1 MIKQKIILFLVIIIA
16 FAFTGR
22 LRSQQDPNYKELK
35 LKITFTDT
43 LLVTNEKFVVPNTD
57 VLILDGKT
65 LTRYSDYIFDYK
77 NGIISVSK
85 ELFSKYSFDT
95 LRIYDVYVRYDIF
108 PYNIKSEYSIFDLKI
123 ETDTLTGDT
132 MQIAT
137 QTTDFIDNIFEGTDL
152 QRTGSLFRGFTL
164 GTNKDL
170 SLNSGFRLQL
180 NGKLTSDIEINAAL
194 NDENTPIQPE
204 GNTLKL
210 QELDKVY
217 IEIKSSNLGATLGD
231 IDVKLQTSEFLNFNR
246 KIQGAKGF
254 GEFEFGNFL
263 VTGAV
268 SRGKYN
274 SNTFNGIDG
283 VQGPYRLSGA
293 TNEINI
299 LVLSGTERV
308 YIDGLLM
315 TRGEQADYVIDYGL
329 GQITFTNKRIINNA
343 TRVVVEFE
351 YSDRKYSRSLIVAN
365 SGYKLFDKK
374 LTIGVSYLNET
385 DNEDKTIDF
394 TLSDSDK
401 VILKN
406 AGSDRLKASR
416 SGVVYVGYDSL
427 NNPVGAYVKIDTL
440 INGSAFTFYRFKPG
454 DSLAVYQ
461 VTFSYVGAGSGDY
474 NSVSTY
480 QYDFAGIGRGS
491 YAPIVYLPV
500 PTSYQIA
507 GITLDYAIN
516 RTRDLYFK
524 FEGAYS
530 LFNAN
535 KFAESDSK
543 NGGAAFNG
551 EIGFRKVKFNMFGIN
566 FDNITA
572 SYKERMIDRKFT
584 TLDRINSVEF
594 NRNFDLFDSTT
605 ATEHYRDA
613 NLLIAPGQNMKLAG
627 SFAQLIRGDFFNSTR
642 FTGGLE
648 FNTTGSP
655 GLDKNLP
662 VVKYNVENISSN
674 NENINRSGSWFKQTA
689 FLGYKKFFGDETKLS
704 YMEISAGLNNEN
716 RKSSISTMTIGDS
729 LLYDSFRFL
738 EIAPRISFNNIIN
751 FNFFAEFSYRDDD
764 VPSGGTLTSFSR
776 AFTQRYGLLY
786 QGVQWFYAD
795 MDFAIRDRN
804 YSSVAIGQGNE
815 DNKSVLVNSRLRFT
829 PINSAVTADVL
840 YSVTSERTAKIQKLY
855 VLVPVGQGNYIYL
868 GDLNNNG
875 IQDENEFQL
884 TNFDG
889 NYIKLNVPTDQF
901 FPTVDLKTSFRVT
914 LKPSR
919 YFFSTG
925 KGIFADIYNNFSAET
940 YIRIDERS
948 KDPVTDNIYFM
959 KLSTFLNDSNTLAGA
974 QLLQQ
979 DVYLFENNPS
989 YSFRFRYQQLT
1000 NFSQYSSGN
1009 ERALNI
1015 QRSIRA
1021 RLGLTSDITA
1031 QLDYVIKTD
1040 RNIAPVNSVRNRN
1053 ISGYSVNTDLAYR
1066 PISSIESGFQFNYTK
1081 SDDIYPVKP
1090 MTANINQQ
1098 ILRFVYSFT
1107 SLGRL
1112 RLEIERDEV
1121 ILNTSD
1127 TSFPY
1132 ELTSGRP
1139 AGKSYYWRGVFDY
1152 SISKNIQA
1160 TINYDGRVEGSK
1172 QVIHTGRAQVTAF
1185 F

>member
-1 MIKQKIILFLVIIIA
+1 MTKQKIILLLIILTA
-16 FAFTGR
+16 FALTGR

-57 VLILDGKT
+57 VIILDNRT
-65 LTRYSDYIFDYK
+65 LTRYSDYVFDYK
-77 NGIISVSK
+77 NGTISVSK

-95 LRIYDVYVRYDIF
+95 LRIYDIYVRYDIF
-108 PYNIKSEYSIFDLKI
+108 PYNFKNEYSIFDLKI

-132 MQIAT
+132 IQIAT
-137 QTTDFIDNIFEGTDL
+137 QTTDLIENLFEGTDI
-152 QRTGSLFRGFTL
+152 QRSGSLFRGFTL

-204 GNTLKL
+204 GNTLNL
-210 QELDKVY
+210 QELDKIF

-246 KIQGAKGF
+246 KIQGAKGY
-254 GEFEFGNFL
+254 GEFDFGNFF

-268 SRGKYN
+268 SRGKFSSN
-274 SNTFNGIDG
+274 SFNGIDG
-283 VQGPYRLSGA
+283 VQGPYRLNGEN
-293 TNEINI
+293 NEINI

-343 TRVVVEFE
+343 SRIVVDFE
-351 YSDRKYSRSLIVAN
+351 YSDKKYSRSLIIAN
-365 SGYKLFDKK
+365 NAYKLFDKK
-374 LTIGVSYLNET
+374 LTLGVSYLNET

-394 TLSDSDK
+394 TLSDTDK
-401 VILKN
+401 VILQN
-406 AGSDRLKASR
+406 AGTDRMKASR
-416 SGVVYVGYDSL
+416 TGVVYAGYDSL
-427 NNPVGAYVKIDTL
+427 NNPVGTYVKVDTL
-440 INGSAFTFYRFKPG
+440 INGSAYTFYRFKPG

-461 VTFSYVGAGSGDY
+461 VTFTYVGSGNGDY
-474 NSVSTY
+474 NSISSY

-491 YAPIVYLPV
+491 YAPIIFLPV

-507 GITLDYAIN
+507 GLTLDYSVN
-516 RTRDLYFK
+516 RTRDLYLK

-535 KFAESDSK
+535 KFSVTDSK
-543 NGGAAFNG
+543 NGGFALNG
-551 EIGFRKVKFNMFGIN
+551 EIGIRKVNFSLLGIN
-566 FDNITA
+566 FDNVSA
-572 SYKERMIDRKFT
+572 SYKERMIDKKFT

-594 NRNFDLFDSTT
+594 NRNFNLFDSTV
-605 ATEHYRDA
+605 ATENYRDA
-613 NLLIAPGQNMKLAG
+613 NLLVGAEKNFKLQG

-642 FTGGLE
+642 FSGGLE
-648 FNTTGSP
+648 FNTAGTQGFK
-655 GLDKNLP
+655 KNLP
-662 VVKYNVENISSN
+662 VFKYSAENISSDN
-674 NENINRSGSWFKQTA
+674 KNINRSGNWFKQSA
-689 FLGYKKFFGDETKLS
+689 LLGYKKNFGDETKMS
-704 YMEISAGLNNEN
+704 YMEISAAFSNEN
-716 RKSSISTMTIGDS
+716 KKSTTSTVTIGDS
-729 LLYDSFRFL
+729 LLFDSFRFL
-738 EIAPRISFNNIIN
+738 EVAPRISFNNILN
-751 FNFFAEFSYRDDD
+751 FNFFTELSYRDDD
-764 VPSGGTLTSFSR
+764 VPSNGVFTSFSR

-795 MDFAIRDRN
+795 MDFAIRDRT
-804 YSSVAIGQGNE
+804 YSSLAVDQGNE
-815 DNKSVLVNSRLRFT
+815 NNKSVLVNSRLRFT

-840 YSVTSERTAKIQKLY
+840 YSVTSERTAKIQKLF

-901 FPTVDLKTSFRVT
+901 FPTVDLKTSFRVI

-919 YFFSTG
+919 YFLSHGQDIFSEL
-925 KGIFADIYNNFSAET
+925 YNNLSAET

-959 KLSTFLNDSNTLAGA
+959 KLNTFLNDSNTLAGQ

-979 DVYLFENNPS
+979 DIFLFENNPT
-989 YSFRFRYQQLT
+989 YSFRFRYQQLK

-1031 QLDYVIKTD
+1031 QFDYINKTD

-1053 ISGYSVNTDLAYR
+1053 IGGYTVNADLAYR
-1066 PISSIESGFQFNYTK
+1066 PIPNIESGFQFNYSK
-1081 SDDIYPVKP
+1081 SEDTYPVKP
-1090 MTANINQQ
+1090 TTANINQQ
-1098 ILRFVYSFT
+1098 ILRFIYSFT
-1107 SLGRL
+1107 SIGRF

-1121 ILNTSD
+1121 IMNTID
-1127 TSFPY
+1127 NNFPY

-1139 AGKSYYWRGVFDY
+1139 AGKSYYWRTVFDY

-1160 TINYDGRVEGSK
+1160 TLNYDGRVEGSK
-1172 QVIHTGRAQVTAF
+1172 QVIHSGRAQVTAF